1 MSRAPAD
8 PLLRGHLLGLIG
20 DSTPEIRADLKDD
33 TSLIRSGLIDS
44 LALFNLA
51 VWIEKETGTR
61 LDLNTFDPS
70 VEWDTI
76 ADILDFIGRH
86 RPKRIPG

>member
-1 MSRAPAD
+1 MNRGSTD
-8 PLLRGHLLGLIG
+8 PSLRGHLIG
-20 DSTPEIRADLKDD
+20 ILEENAPEASTALRDD

-44 LALFNLA
+44 MALFNLA

-61 LDLNTFDPS
+61 LDLETFDPS

-76 ADILDFIGRH
+76 TDILDFIG
-86 RPKRIPG
+86 KRRRGGPAG

>member
-1 MSRAPAD
+1 LNRASPD
-8 PLLRGHLLGLIG
+8 PSLRGHLIGLLEENNPEACAALG
-20 DSTPEIRADLKDD
+20 DD

-44 LALFNLA
+44 MALFNLA
-51 VWIEKETGTR
+51 LWIEQETGSQ

-76 ADILDFIGRH
+76 AGILDFIGRH
-86 RPKRIPG
+86 RRRDLPG